1 MRTLWTGKMVIHSSS
16 TLKFV
21 WNGCL
26 KLVLEFGQFSDLLVT
41 EKLFVDILDVLP
53 PMLLAWLHLFT
64 KWAGMFVIYA
74 MGYQMLSHLAQRL
87 PPFATAHTDVPII
100 HFHDNAV
107 IDELLWK
114 PKRSMNTCKYEDI
127 EPNRKTRSSSTL
139 TNRFHFNL
147 DPAYSCLFNQ
157 HCIKHW

>member
-16 TLKFV
+16 TLKLV

-53 PMLLAWLHLFT
+53 SMLLACLHLFT
-64 KWAGMFVIYA
+64 KWAGVFVIYA
-74 MGYQMLSHLAQRL
+74 MGYQVHSHHAQHL
-87 PPFATAHTDVPII
+87 PRFATSHTDVPII
-100 HFHDNAV
+100 HFHDNAA
-107 IDELLWK
+107 IDELIWK
-114 PKRSMNTCKYEDI
+114 PRRSMNTCKYEDI

-139 TNRFHFNL
+139 PNRFHFNL

-157 HCIKHW
+157 RCKKHW